1 MIQAPPWSSLDHIPP
16 LETEMLCGV
25 EEVFIVGM
33 DLTKAVLLRAGE
45 VKGVRGTKEKFCRED
60 AEVF

>member
-1 MIQAPPWSSLDHIPP
+1 
-16 LETEMLCGV
+16 MLCGV